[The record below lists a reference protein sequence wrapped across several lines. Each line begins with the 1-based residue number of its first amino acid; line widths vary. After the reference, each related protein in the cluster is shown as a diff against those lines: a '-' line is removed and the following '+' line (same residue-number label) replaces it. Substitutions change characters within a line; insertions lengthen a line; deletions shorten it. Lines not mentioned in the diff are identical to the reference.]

1 MACRRIGALASAYL
15 DGTLAGPE
23 RRRFEAHAGE
33 CPGCHAYLEELRLV
47 VRAAA
52 RLRPETGASDT
63 APQYPAAVEALRHH
77 GRPAARDRVLDVPLG
92 IGEQTAAFG
101 DHIVYPWESEREF
114 RSTAGFLATGL
125 ERGEACVLFGH
136 DRANRRV
143 LAALEDLGLSVPRLT
158 RGESL
163 LIASPSTSGDALL
176 GALDDR
182 VKRTVDRGV
191 IGVRVLGNL
200 GWGEPDW
207 PVDEEVLRLEA
218 RVTDAVR
225 LYPAVVLCAYDVATV
240 PARGLHE
247 GGFECHPLIL
257 RRDALGPSDAYVP
270 AERFLA
276 KLERG

>member
-23 RRRFEAHAGE
+23 RKRFEAHAGE
-33 CPGCHAYLEELRLV
+33 CPDCHAHLEELRLV
-47 VRAAA
+47 VRASA
-52 RLRPETGASDT
+52 RLRPETGASVT
-63 APQYPAAVEALRHH
+63 APQYAAAVEALRHH
-77 GRPAARDRVLDVPLG
+77 GRPAARDRILDVPLG
-92 IGEQTAAFG
+92 IGDQTAAFG

-114 RSTAGFLATGL
+114 VSTAGFLATGL

-136 DRANRRV
+136 DHANRRV
-143 LAALEDLGLSVPRLT
+143 LAALEDLGLGVSRL
-158 RGESL
+158 RQEERL
-163 LIASPSTSGDALL
+163 LIASPSTSGEALL
-176 GALDDR
+176 GALDDS
-182 VKRTVDRGV
+182 VKSTIDRGV

-200 GWGEPDW
+200 RWGEAEW
-207 PVDEEVLRLEA
+207 PVDEEILRLEA

-240 PARGLHE
+240 PARALHE
-247 GGFECHPLIL
+247 GGFECHPLVL
-257 RRDALGPSDAYVP
+257 RPDALGPSDAYVP